1 MYASGRL
8 EDRNL
13 LTAWDVRVRLL
24 LALGA
29 ILAVLLST
37 RAWFGLLVA
46 ACCVA
51 GLKAFRLPARPILSW
66 LAAPLALATVMGLLQ
81 TFATGHTPLFSCD
94 LGPWHLVATREGLG
108 SGAIL
113 AGRVL
118 GTVSL
123 VMTACTG
130 IATTELFHAL
140 RWARVSQTWIEIAI
154 LMHRYILILFEQAV
168 SVVSAQ
174 KVRLGYSSVRQ
185 SFRSMGSLAGIV
197 MLRSLDQAEKS
208 HGAMIARGY
217 QGTLPL
223 PTMAPLSKRQWA
235 FTGGGLL
242 LIGLAYVFAQR
253 CPW

>member
-8 EDRNL
+8 EPRNR
-13 LTAWDVRVRLL
+13 LTACDIRVRLV

-46 ACCVA
+46 AACVA
-51 GLKAFRLPARPILSW
+51 GLRSLRLPLRPIVTW
-66 LAAPLALATVMGLLQ
+66 LAGPLALAAAMCVLQ
-81 TFATGHTPLFSCD
+81 AFAIGHTPLFCLN
-94 LGPWHLVATREGLG
+94 LGPWHLVATREGLA
-108 SGAIL
+108 SGALL

-118 GTVSL
+118 GSVSL
-123 VMTACTG
+123 VMTACMG
-130 IATTELFHAL
+130 IAAAELFDAL
-140 RWARVSQTWIEIAI
+140 RWARVSRTWIEIAI

-174 KVRLGYSSVRQ
+174 KVRLGYSRVRQ
-185 SFRSMGSLAGIV
+185 SFRSLGSLAGMV

-208 HGAMIARGY
+208 HEAMVARGY
-217 QGTLPL
+217 QGTLRL
-223 PTMAPLSKRQWA
+223 PSLCPLSKRQWA
-235 FTGGGLL
+235 AVGGGLL
-242 LIGLAYVFAQR
+242 LIAVAFVFVER